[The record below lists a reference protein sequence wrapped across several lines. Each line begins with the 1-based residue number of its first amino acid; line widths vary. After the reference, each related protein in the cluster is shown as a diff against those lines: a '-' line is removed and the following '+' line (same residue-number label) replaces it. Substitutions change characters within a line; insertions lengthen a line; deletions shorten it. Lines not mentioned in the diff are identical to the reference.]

1 MGYQRAPERN
11 WIFLNHKYLRF
22 KTWMCQN
29 AFKEFLS
36 AASKNQAQ
44 IQGHSEDY
52 SQERRLKNKGLEN
65 IALSMNKVLDAKIQ
79 IYIWVS
85 TVVKV
90 YIWFTMTLYYKM
102 WQILLQNATFTLL
115 QNATKVYYKMCQVF
129 YYEKWQFYYKIQ
141 QLLQNALVEALII
154 KQWGTTW
161 KVSKYRIISGPYFP
175 TFGLNTE
182 RYSVCLRIQSEC
194 GKIRTRNNSVFRQFS
209 RSEGYSFLEPSNICF
224 IWKEFSSAIF
234 SINSSL
240 LTHSFLMHPFSTP
253 WKHQKMAVEKGCIGN
268 EWVKQM
274 VNFILEF
281 FVGNNSE
288 FVYYGNKKLKLF

>member
-1 MGYQRAPERN
+1 
-11 WIFLNHKYLRF
+11 
-22 KTWMCQN
+22 MCQN

-65 IALSMNKVLDAKIQ
+65 IALSMNKVLDTKIQ

-161 KVSKYRIISGPYFP
+161 KVSKYRIISGPYFGNFHAVRV
-175 TFGLNTE
+175 TLFLNLAIYVLFE
-182 RYSVCLRIQSEC
+182 RNSHLQYSL
-194 GKIRTRNNSVFRQFS
+194 
-209 RSEGYSFLEPSNICF
+209 
-224 IWKEFSSAIF
+224 
-234 SINSSL
+234 
-240 LTHSFLMHPFSTP
+240 
-253 WKHQKMAVEKGCIGN
+253 
-268 EWVKQM
+268 
-274 VNFILEF
+274 
-281 FVGNNSE
+281 
-288 FVYYGNKKLKLF
+288 